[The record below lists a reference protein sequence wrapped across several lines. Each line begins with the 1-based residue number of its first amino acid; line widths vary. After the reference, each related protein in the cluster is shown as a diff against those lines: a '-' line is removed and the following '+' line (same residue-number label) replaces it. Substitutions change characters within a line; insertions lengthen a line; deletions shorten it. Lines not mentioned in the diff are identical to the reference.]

1 MWRDRGCDSMS
12 SRSLTIFYS
21 AADRV
26 GARKEA
32 SRLIVQIGTTS
43 GVPVSC
49 KIASRLKAEADP

>member
-32 SRLIVQIGTTS
+32 SRLIVQLELLPECPLA
-43 GVPVSC
+43 V
-49 KIASRLKAEADP
+49 KSRLG